1 MDDIP
6 HELLTQ
12 LAGVKDGETVYLKGG
27 KPTTVDTQRL
37 ARPDVAAMAESY
49 FESGDALVGDRLPNT
64 VRLTEKPHHR
74 IMIWLAAQGMS
85 PRKIAEKMDVPYNSV
100 VQILRQPWARAK
112 LTQYL
117 REAGL
122 DEVQAF
128 LKNEVSPSLEVLRA
142 VRDEPTSSSRDKI
155 AAANAILDRALGK
168 PTQKIESDSTTRN
181 VPADLQRLDAE
192 LAAVRAQ
199 LADKGVASNS

>member
-6 HELLTQ
+6 QELLTQ
-12 LAGVKDGETVYLKGG
+12 LSGVKDGETVYVKGG
-27 KPTTVDTQRL
+27 KPSAQQTARL
-37 ARPDVAAMAESY
+37 ARPDVAAMAEAY
-49 FESGDALVGDRLPNT
+49 FESGDALVGDKLPNN
-64 VRLTEKPHHR
+64 VRLSEKPHHR

-85 PRKIAEKMDVPYNSV
+85 PQKIAEKLEVSHQCV
-100 VQILRQPWARAK
+100 VQTLRQPWARAK

-142 VRDEPTSSSRDKI
+142 VRDEPTTSSRDKI

-168 PTQKIESDSTTRN
+168 PTQKIESDNTTRN